1 MQKILRNKV
10 LARRWRKSQN
20 PHPQANPKVRHPAGH
35 PHTNFVS
42 GFVAREVGGNFCTSV
57 HRFAQSCEQNFID
70 VANGKHYLARQIE
83 PGSFRTLRINLE
95 GAASLTAGCAANR
108 TVKREALTNR
118 FGECSKLN
126 RGCTT
131 RGNREG

>member
-20 PHPQANPKVRHPAGH
+20 PHPQANPRVGRTPTHQFGIRICR
-35 PHTNFVS
+35 
-42 GFVAREVGGNFCTSV
+42 ARSRREFCTTV

-95 GAASLTAGCAANR
+95 GAASLTAVAPRDR
-108 TVKREALTNR
+108 TAKLEALTKR
-118 FGECSKLN
+118 FGGCNKLN